1 MKNTELS
8 LNDKLSQKP
17 SLLTNVLLT
26 IAVLG
31 VAVAVASI
39 MGCSVPFR

>member
-17 SLLTNVLLT
+17 SLFTSILLT
-26 IAVLG
+26 IVIVG
-31 VAVAVASI
+31 VTFAVASI